1 MFLKP
6 RLPLHHRGR
15 VTAKPMK
22 DIRFFFFYIMKV
34 NIVILIADI
43 LENVFRCAAL
53 TNDVQQS

>member
-1 MFLKP
+1 
-6 RLPLHHRGR
+6 
-15 VTAKPMK
+15 MK